1 MGLARLGWVSDSGPC
16 TAAITAVYGGGCYD
30 AYGNYVPCG
39 YGYGHGY
46 GYGGYGY

>member
-16 TAAITAVYGGGCYD
+16 TAAITAATVGGCYD
-30 AYGNYVPCG
+30 PYGNYIPCG
-39 YGYGHGY
+39 YGGY